1 MFAPKP
7 YPTMKPQTTRAPH
20 QAGIPAAVMLLAFA
34 LFTTIAPLPAATPEE
49 DPAAAARKALE
60 AVTAMAQTATNTEA
74 ELRQTQREMERLRR
88 ELELRV
94 AQNSEAI
101 TASLRVIETSLGQM
115 HDRQKVHIGAVESS
129 NRAILTVAGV
139 FAAVGLVGL
148 IFILVILSRALGR
161 FSEIAVAAAPRPALL
176 GNGTVQGAGMLGN
189 GDAMQ
194 RGGSA
199 EESSARFQGAIDQ
212 LQKRIM
218 ELEQSVQTAP
228 PAPAASP
235 ARNGSKTILT
245 AGNVTT
251 NIEPLMPED
260 APDPAAD
267 ENSPSSR
274 ASVLVGKGQALL
286 NLDSVEPAMQCFNEA
301 LALEPNNPEA
311 LVKRGMA
318 FEKMQ
323 DWERALECYD
333 SAIAADASLTV
344 AYLYRGGVCNRLQ
357 RYREALESYEQALRT
372 EKNSRAS

>member
-1 MFAPKP
+1 MVALKP
-7 YPTMKPQTTRAPH
+7 YPIMKPQTKRAPH
-20 QAGIPAAVMLLAFA
+20 QKGVLAAAFLIALL
-34 LFTTIAPLPAATPEE
+34 PLITLPLAAATPEE
-49 DPAAAARKALE
+49 DPAVAARKALE
-60 AVTAMAQTATNTEA
+60 AVTAIAQTTTNTEA

-88 ELELRV
+88 ELEQRM

-101 TASLRVIETSLGQM
+101 TASMRVIETSLGQM
-115 HDRQKVHIGAVESS
+115 NDRQKVHIGAVESS

-139 FAAVGLVGL
+139 FAAVGIIGL

-161 FSEIAVAAAPRPALL
+161 FSEIAVATAPRPQLL
-176 GNGTVQGAGMLGN
+176 GAGQAQGSGMLGN
-189 GDAMQ
+189 GENLQ
-194 RGGSA
+194 RGSSA

-218 ELEQSVQTAP
+218 ELEQSVQTT
-228 PAPAASP
+228 PASSGHQG
-235 ARNGSKTILT
+235 RNGNKTILT
-245 AGNVTT
+245 TSTVTA

-260 APDPAAD
+260 NVESAAD
-267 ENSPSSR
+267 ENSPASR

-301 LALEPNNPEA
+301 LALEPNNAEA

-333 SAIAADASLTV
+333 NAIAADSSLTV

-372 EKNSRAS
+372 EKSSRAS

>member
-1 MFAPKP
+1 MVALKP
-7 YPTMKPQTTRAPH
+7 YPIMKPQTKRAPH
-20 QAGIPAAVMLLAFA
+20 QTGVLAVAFLIA
-34 LFTTIAPLPAATPEE
+34 LISLTAPTIHSATPEE
-49 DPAAAARKALE
+49 DPAVAARKALE
-60 AVTAMAQTATNTEA
+60 AVTAVAQTATNTEA

-88 ELELRV
+88 ELEMRV

-101 TASLRVIETSLGQM
+101 TASMRVIETSLGQM
-115 HDRQKVHIGAVESS
+115 NDRQKVHIGAVESS

-139 FAAVGLVGL
+139 FAAVGIIGL

-161 FSEIAVAAAPRPALL
+161 FSEIAVANAPRPQLI
-176 GNGTVQGAGMLGN
+176 GAGQPQSGGMLGN
-189 GDAMQ
+189 GENLQ
-194 RGGSA
+194 RGSSA

-228 PAPAASP
+228 ASP
-235 ARNGSKTILT
+235 GHQGRNGSKNILT
-245 AGNVTT
+245 TSTVTA

-260 APDPAAD
+260 TVESAID
-267 ENSPSSR
+267 ENSPAAR

-301 LALEPNNPEA
+301 LALEPNNAEA

-333 SAIAADASLTV
+333 NAIAADPLLTV

-372 EKNSRAS
+372 EKSSRAS

>member
-1 MFAPKP
+1 MVALKP
-7 YPTMKPQTTRAPH
+7 YPTMKPQTKRAP
-20 QAGIPAAVMLLAFA
+20 QLARVRAAA
-34 LFTTIAPLPAATPEE
+34 LIIVLVSVSALQLRTATAEE
-49 DPAAAARKALE
+49 DPAIAARRALE
-60 AVTAMAQTATNTEA
+60 AINAVTQTATNTEA

-115 HDRQKVHIGAVESS
+115 HDRQRVHIGAVESS

-139 FAAVGLVGL
+139 FAAVGIIGL

-161 FSEIAVAAAPRPALL
+161 FSEIAVAVAPRQQLL
-176 GNGTVQGAGMLGN
+176 GAGQASNGSMLGN
-189 GDAMQ
+189 GEALQ

-212 LQKRIM
+212 LQKRIL
-218 ELEQSVQTAP
+218 ELEQSVQTP
-228 PAPAASP
+228 SASSS
-235 ARNGSKTILT
+235 ALSGRNSGKTILT
-245 AGNVTT
+245 TSNVTA

-260 APDPAAD
+260 SPETLVD
-267 ENSPSSR
+267 ENSPASR

-301 LALEPNNPEA
+301 LALDPNNAEA

-323 DWERALECYD
+323 DWDRALECYD
-333 SAIAADASLTV
+333 NAIAADSSLTV

-372 EKNSRAS
+372 EKSSRAS